1 VFTNLTEQNVN
12 IVSVRFVNLLT
23 SLEVPKE
30 IAPLAGELDLLT
42 VGDEELLW
50 TVQVLDISGLVD
62 LVRNLVV
69 NENTVR
75 SLSCEEVLEVLG
87 ELW

>member
-1 VFTNLTEQNVN
+1 MFTNLTEQNVN

>member
-1 VFTNLTEQNVN
+1 MFTNLTEQNVN
-12 IVSVRFVNLLT
+12 IVSVGFVNLLT
-23 SLEVPKE
+23 SFEVSEE

-42 VGDEELLW
+42 IGDEEFLR
-50 TVQVLDISGLVD
+50 TVQVLDISRLVD

-69 NENTVR
+69 NKNTVR
-75 SLSCEEVLEVLG
+75 SLSCEEVFEVLG